1 MKNSYDVVIIGSGHA
16 GLTAA
21 IYAAR
26 ANLSVCVLAGS
37 KPGGQLMITT
47 DVEDFPSYKNIQ
59 GPELMEKMIDHTKSF
74 GVEFITEDVIS
85 VDFKKKPFKLNTDEK
100 TYDAKSVI
108 IATGASAKWLGI
120 ESEKKL
126 IGKGV
131 SACATCDAMF
141 FKNKDVCVIGAGDTA
156 LREALHLVKMCK
168 TVTLIHRRDEMRGQ
182 KALQERALNTKNM
195 KFIWNTTIEEFI
207 GKNKLESL
215 KLKNVKTGKIE
226 ELKIDGAFV
235 AIGHKPNTDF
245 LKGQIELDNGY
256 IVVKHNVKTS
266 VEGVFAAGDISDHR
280 YMQAVTAAGAGCMAA
295 MEADE
300 YLEELKHKK

>member
-1 MKNSYDVVIIGSGHA
+1 
-16 GLTAA
+16 
-21 IYAAR
+21 
-26 ANLSVCVLAGS
+26 LSVCMLAGS

-59 GPELMEKMIDHTKSF
+59 GPELMEKMIDHAKSF
-74 GVEFITEDVIS
+74 GVEFITEDVTS
-85 VDFKKKPFKLNTDEK
+85 VDFKKKPFKLMTDKK
-100 TYDAKSVI
+100 TYEAKSVI

-141 FKNKDVCVIGAGDTA
+141 FKNKDVAVIGAGDTA
-156 LREALHLVKMCK
+156 LREALHLAKMCK
-168 TVTLIHRRDEMRGQ
+168 TVTLIHRRDELRAQ
-182 KALQERALNTKNM
+182 KVLQERAKNTKNM
-195 KFIWNTTIEEFI
+195 KFIWNTVVEEFV
-207 GKNKLESL
+207 GTKKLESL

-226 ELKIDGAFV
+226 ELKMDGAFV
-235 AIGHKPNTDF
+235 AIGHRPNTDF

-256 IVVKHNVKTS
+256 IVVKNNVKTS

-300 YLEELKHKK
+300 YLDEQKHKK